1 MEMKCLDL
9 AEVFDIYDRYAIH
22 DFPAS
27 ELKTKDHIKDLM
39 TRGLYRCFGFYQQ
52 SQLVAYAWFF
62 CL

>member
-39 TRGLYRCFGFYQQ
+39 TRGLYRCYGF
-52 SQLVAYAWFF
+52 
-62 CL
+62 